1 MINKKLL
8 SFDRGAL
15 RYVGANVAFQWLGML
30 CNVIFVRAIAQLVGA
45 AFAGSL
51 TSAQLWQ
58 NLVLCLATVPMRFAF
73 TMLASAMSD
82 QASKDVKRTLR
93 SSIYAK
99 LARLGPNYTETAATS
114 EVVMLAS
121 EGVEQIDTYFAKY
134 LPQLFYSLLAPVTL
148 FVLLVG
154 VHARSAIIL
163 LCCVPL
169 IPMSIVAVQKFA
181 KKLLANYWGEY
192 TTLGDS
198 FLENIQGLTTL
209 KIYQADGWKHEQMNA
224 QAERFRRI
232 TMKVLTMQLNSVT
245 LMDLMAYGGAGL
257 GIISAVAAFAAGR
270 LTLTAT
276 LTIVLLAA
284 DFFLPLRLLG
294 SYFHIAMNGAASAE
308 KIFKLL
314 AAEEPADGDRVP
326 GENTTL
332 KLEHVTFGY
341 EKDRTILNDVS
352 FTIPQGRFVSLVGES
367 GCGKS
372 TIFRM
377 INGLLPPKAGTIS
390 VNGKPITAREHYC
403 GYMPQKDMLFPWRT
417 IGENLALPL
426 EIQRGYTKAQQRDM
440 IDAAL
445 ADVGLDGC
453 RDKRPDELSGGM
465 RQRAAFART
474 MLTGSDLLLLDE
486 PFSALDFL
494 TRISMQEWLLEQW
507 QRHKKTILF
516 ITHDVEEAIFLSSS
530 VLVVEKTPI
539 HALREIPVPMS
550 YPRTRQD
557 LIRPEV
563 AALREQLVE
572 MLRKQ
577 VTE

>member
-1 MINKKLL
+1 MSILCFDNVSYQYPGEDFDIIDGL
-8 SFDRGAL
+8 SFS
-15 RYVGANVAFQWLGML
+15 VEP
-30 CNVIFVRAIAQLVGA
+30 
-45 AFAGSL
+45 GSFH
-51 TSAQLWQ
+51 
-58 NLVLCLATVPMRFAF
+58 C
-73 TMLASAMSD
+73 
-82 QASKDVKRTLR
+82 
-93 SSIYAK
+93 I
-99 LARLGPNYTETAATS
+99 
-114 EVVMLAS
+114 
-121 EGVEQIDTYFAKY
+121 
-134 LPQLFYSLLAPVTL
+134 
-148 FVLLVG
+148 VG
-154 VHARSAIIL
+154 V
-163 LCCVPL
+163 
-169 IPMSIVAVQKFA
+169 
-181 KKLLANYWGEY
+181 
-192 TTLGDS
+192 
-198 FLENIQGLTTL
+198 
-209 KIYQADGWKHEQMNA
+209 
-224 QAERFRRI
+224 
-232 TMKVLTMQLNSVT
+232 
-245 LMDLMAYGGAGL
+245 
-257 GIISAVAAFAAGR
+257 
-270 LTLTAT
+270 
-276 LTIVLLAA
+276 
-284 DFFLPLRLLG
+284 
-294 SYFHIAMNGAASAE
+294 
-308 KIFKLL
+308 
-314 AAEEPADGDRVP
+314 
-326 GENTTL
+326 
-332 KLEHVTFGY
+332 
-341 EKDRTILNDVS
+341 
-352 FTIPQGRFVSLVGES
+352 S

-426 EIQRGYTKAQQRDM
+426 EIQRGYTKAQQRDV